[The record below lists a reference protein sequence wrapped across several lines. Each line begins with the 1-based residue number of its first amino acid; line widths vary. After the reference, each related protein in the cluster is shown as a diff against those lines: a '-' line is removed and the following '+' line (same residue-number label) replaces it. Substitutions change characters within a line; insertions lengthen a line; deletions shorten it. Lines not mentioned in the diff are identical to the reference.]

1 MSTQQTRWAKASMT
15 AGTGLVAIAGALCY
29 APTAHAYDSWCDL
42 VETHAPHIAMVS
54 EPLRQDND
62 QRATDRLNDFYA
74 KVIPQLNTVASATF
88 WYPNV
93 WGSPDI
99 RFDTRVLMDAMADL
113 QSVANDHTP
122 AAAQVQAVD
131 AALATLHNQCAGK
144 RGLPPGQE
152 H

>member
-1 MSTQQTRWAKASMT
+1 MT
-15 AGTGLVAIAGALCY
+15 AGAGLAVIAGALSY
-29 APTAHAYDSWCDL
+29 APTARAYDSWCDL
-42 VETHAPHIAMVS
+42 VETHAPHIALVS

-99 RFDTRVLMDAMADL
+99 RADTRVLMDAMADL
-113 QSVANDHTP
+113 QSAANDHTP

-131 AALATLHNQCAGK
+131 GALAALHNQCAGK
-144 RGLPPGQE
+144 RGLPPRQA